1 MSIYTA
7 GLRSVGS
14 YQVSGYPYVTGSNG
28 TMAAGEEAKIQ
39 FPNVTKS
46 ITIINSG
53 SSGAGELR
61 VHFNTA
67 ILNNVT
73 GTAHH
78 YITLAD
84 VGDSVTLN
92 TKCKEIFISSV
103 GTQGFELFAELTF
116 INTSSMITLTG
127 SGLTQFG
134 PSSNRLNNYGE

>member
-14 YQVSGYPYVTGSNG
+14 YQVSGYPFVTGSNG
-28 TMAAGEEAKIQ
+28 AMTAGQEAKIQ

-46 ITIINSG
+46 ITVINSG

-67 ILNNVT
+67 SGHRVT
-73 GTAHH
+73 DAAAHH

-84 VGDSVTLN
+84 VGDSVTFN
-92 TKCKEIFISSV
+92 TKCKEIYVTSV

-116 INTSSMITLTG
+116 INTGSMITLTG
-127 SGLTQFG
+127 SGLTRFG
-134 PSSNRLNNYGE
+134 PKSG

>member
-28 TMAAGEEAKIQ
+28 TMTAGEEAKII

-46 ITIINSG
+46 ITVINSG

-67 ILNNVT
+67 TDNDVT
-73 GTAHH
+73 TAAAHH
-78 YITLAD
+78 YITLANT
-84 VGDSVTLN
+84 GDSVTFN
-92 TKCKEIFISSV
+92 AKCKEIYVTSV

-116 INTSSMITLTG
+116 INTGSMIALTG
-127 SGLTQFG
+127 SGLTQLG
-134 PSSNRLNNYGE
+134 PSSY